1 VRETA
6 PVVPPDGQS
15 ATQLLGL
22 AVRRRRRGLG
32 LTLESVGRATRLSKS
47 FLSQLESGRT
57 NPTLDTLIRIAAA
70 LDSTPALLLG
80 APEEGGALPGAV
92 SSASLAIT
100 RRRGRPAGPPP
111 VSAGR
116 SYRLTGPEAR
126 RYQVVMCEGTPMHH
140 ERTLSH
146 PGEEFCYVVSG
157 VLRVEVAGRPC
168 LLRADESLHFASDV
182 PHRIAALTSSTRF
195 LLTL

>member
-1 VRETA
+1 MRETA

-22 AVRRRRRGLG
+22 AVRRRRRSLG

-47 FLSQLESGRT
+47 FLSQLESGRA

-80 APEEGGALPGAV
+80 AQEEAGTFPGAV
-92 SSASLAIT
+92 PAASLATT
-100 RRRGRPAGPPP
+100 RRRAHPTGPLP

-116 SYRLTGPEAR
+116 SYRLTGPEAQ
-126 RYQVVMCEGTPMHH
+126 RYEVVMCDGTPLHH
-140 ERTLSH
+140 ERTVSH

-157 VLRVEVAGRPC
+157 ALRVELGGRPC
-168 LLRADESLHFASDV
+168 LLRVGESLHFASDT
-182 PHRIAALTSSTRF
+182 PHRIVALTASTRF